1 VAASRSKTNEVD
13 TQAVVKLF
21 VEAVRQKRK
30 RQTPGVK
37 RTRGSIVTK
46 LTKEIGITRDMAL
59 FMLRDMQKYK
69 IRDIEPK
76 YMNHHL
82 SAKNALKNKVGQKV
96 LARIGQ
102 GTAKPGKSAPWIL
115 IDATSNPADL
125 AKANAF
131 VGTAGAKQAA
141 APAASE
147 PKQVVTADGLTPEV
161 VALLAQLGAKPA

>member
-1 VAASRSKTNEVD
+1 MVTMPDSTSRKKNEVD
-13 TQAVVKLF
+13 TQKVVRLF

-59 FMLRDMQKYK
+59 FMLKDMHKYK

-82 SAKNALKNKVGQKV
+82 SAKNALKNK
-96 LARIGQ
+96 
-102 GTAKPGKSAPWIL
+102 PGKKPRAKKPKPSAVL
-115 IDATSNPADL
+115 EDDL
-125 AKANAF
+125 G
-131 VGTAGAKQAA
+131 VGLLD
-141 APAASE
+141 
-147 PKQVVTADGLTPEV
+147 QVGKFPGE
-161 VALLAQLGAKPA
+161 

>member
-1 VAASRSKTNEVD
+1 MPDSTSRKKNEVD

-37 RTRGSIVTK
+37 RTRGGIVTK

-82 SAKNALKNKVGQKV
+82 SAKNALKNK
-96 LARIGQ
+96 
-102 GTAKPGKSAPWIL
+102 PGKKPKSRKKPKPSTPPSDEL
-115 IDATSNPADL
+115 S
-125 AKANAF
+125 
-131 VGTAGAKQAA
+131 VGLL
-141 APAASE
+141 
-147 PKQVVTADGLTPEV
+147 DEV
-161 VALLAQLGAKPA
+161 SKLPGE

>member
-1 VAASRSKTNEVD
+1 MQKPENSSGSSRNSTSRRTNEVD

-82 SAKNALKNKVGQKV
+82 SAKNALKNK
-96 LARIGQ
+96 
-102 GTAKPGKSAPWIL
+102 PGKKPKSRRKPKPS
-115 IDATSNPADL
+115 TPPADDL
-125 AKANAF
+125 S
-131 VGTAGAKQAA
+131 VGLLDEV
-141 APAASE
+141 SE
-147 PKQVVTADGLTPEV
+147 LPGE
-161 VALLAQLGAKPA
+161 

>member
-1 VAASRSKTNEVD
+1 MPDSTSRRTNEVD

-30 RQTPGVK
+30 KQTSGVK

-82 SAKNALKNKVGQKV
+82 SAKNALKNKPAKKPKSRRKPKPLTLPDNDLSVGLLDEV
-96 LARIGQ
+96 
-102 GTAKPGKSAPWIL
+102 
-115 IDATSNPADL
+115 
-125 AKANAF
+125 
-131 VGTAGAKQAA
+131 
-141 APAASE
+141 SE
-147 PKQVVTADGLTPEV
+147 LSGE
-161 VALLAQLGAKPA
+161 

>member
-1 VAASRSKTNEVD
+1 MAASRSKTNEVD

-82 SAKNALKNKVGQKV
+82 SAKNALKNKPDKK
-96 LARIGQ
+96 RS
-102 GTAKPGKSAPWIL
+102 KKR
-115 IDATSNPADL
+115 
-125 AKANAF
+125 
-131 VGTAGAKQAA
+131 A
-141 APAASE
+141 APAPDERRPSTSE
-147 PKQVVTADGLTPEV
+147 LPDLPHEQLPQTSPTPDGGSP
-161 VALLAQLGAKPA
+161 

>member
-1 VAASRSKTNEVD
+1 MAASRSKTNEVD

-82 SAKNALKNKVGQKV
+82 SAKNALKNK
-96 LARIGQ
+96 
-102 GTAKPGKSAPWIL
+102 PGKKPQSRRRPKPS
-115 IDATSNPADL
+115 TPPADDL
-125 AKANAF
+125 S
-131 VGTAGAKQAA
+131 VGLL
-141 APAASE
+141 
-147 PKQVVTADGLTPEV
+147 DEV
-161 VALLAQLGAKPA
+161 GKLPGE

>member
-82 SAKNALKNKVGQKV
+82 SAKNALKNK
-96 LARIGQ
+96 
-102 GTAKPGKSAPWIL
+102 PGKKPKSRRKPKPS
-115 IDATSNPADL
+115 TPPADDL
-125 AKANAF
+125 G
-131 VGTAGAKQAA
+131 VG
-141 APAASE
+141 
-147 PKQVVTADGLTPEV
+147 
-161 VALLAQLGAKPA
+161 LLD